1 MNDLSFL
8 RGPYIKKYLKQNMKI
23 DIPLPCPSCGGKM
36 YSVNYESSF
45 TILKKEVGKFAK
57 NVILN
62 EIQMSLR
69 KRFAVLE
76 HKISYF

>member
-45 TILKKEVGKFAK
+45 TILKKRSWQVCKECDFERNTDEFKKTICCA
-57 NVILN
+57 
-62 EIQMSLR
+62 
-69 KRFAVLE
+69 
-76 HKISYF
+76 